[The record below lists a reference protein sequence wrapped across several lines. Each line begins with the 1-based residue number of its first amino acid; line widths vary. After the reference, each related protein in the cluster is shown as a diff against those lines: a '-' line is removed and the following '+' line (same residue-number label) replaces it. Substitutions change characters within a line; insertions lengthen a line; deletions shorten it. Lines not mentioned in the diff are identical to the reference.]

1 MKMANSN
8 SWVVTVFKGPSAI
21 FNETIIGFY
30 RFIDMLKEVRSF
42 HFLIRYR
49 VDGNVVVSFRVMVN
63 KKAGKSLKEKIAAK
77 LKALLPVENFA
88 IDPSDDNSVFGKYV
102 AWSAERIMSDR
113 GQTKFN
119 HFVDLLR
126 DMSVLV
132 IRMIENG
139 YFDLTERVELTHVF
153 SWMLGCTEY
162 GMLRTSGMEVGYYD
176 RLEDKYSSYLREVF
190 PKSSDQKENRD

>member
-1 MKMANSN
+1 MANSN
-8 SWVVTVFKGPSAI
+8 SWVVTVFKCPSAI

-42 HFLIRYR
+42 HFLIRDK
-49 VDGNVVVSFRVMVN
+49 VEGNVDVSLRVMIN
-63 KKAGKSLKEKIAAK
+63 KRAEKALKEKIATK

-88 IDPSDDNSVFGKYV
+88 IDPSDDSELGKYV
-102 AWSAERIMSDR
+102 AWSAEKIMSER
-113 GQTKFN
+113 GQAKFN
-119 HFVDLLR
+119 HFVDALKE
-126 DMSVLV
+126 MNALV
-132 IRMIENG
+132 IRMIEKG
-139 YFDLTERVELTHVF
+139 YFDSIERVELAHVF

-176 RLEDKYSSYLREVF
+176 RLEDKYCSYLREVF